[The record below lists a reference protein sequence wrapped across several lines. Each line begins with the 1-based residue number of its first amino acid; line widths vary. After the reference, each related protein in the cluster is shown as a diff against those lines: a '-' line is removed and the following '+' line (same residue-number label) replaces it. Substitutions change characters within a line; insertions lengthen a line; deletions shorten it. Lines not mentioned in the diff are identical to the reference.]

1 MDIKKQILN
10 VLNNDVKPAVGCT
23 EPVAIALAAAA
34 ASSAIEGKV
43 DKVLMMISPNIYKNG
58 YSVGI
63 PNIDL
68 KGLDVAT
75 ALGVAKGDYSKKL
88 RILEDI
94 SDDERQAAISLLDNK
109 QVEVQLLNP
118 SPKRVYLE
126 CIVQS
131 GDDISKAIIE
141 DKHDNITSIKL
152 NGEELIV
159 VEESSATTSAN
170 VLDTKVFDKSIYEI
184 VQVIETLEFDDIK
197 HLLDGVEMNK
207 TVSKLG
213 MEKRYG
219 IGIGYAMNEN
229 MKKGLISKDLP
240 NMAMIMTGAA
250 SDVRMSGMTI
260 PVMSSNGSGNHGLT
274 AIMPIVAYNEM
285 YPTSDEKLA
294 QGLAI
299 SHMVTAYIK
308 NYIGRLSSLCGCS
321 IAAAT
326 GSACAVTWL
335 MGGQEKELQGT
346 IKNILANQAGVVCDG
361 AKAGCALK
369 LGTAA
374 SAGMQSAMLATSGF
388 YVEESNGIVA
398 ESAEQA
404 IKNLGSLSTN
414 GMMDVDNAIID
425 IMVETC

>member
-1 MDIKKQILN
+1 MDIKKQVLN

-34 ASSAIEGKV
+34 ASSAIQGKV
-43 DKVLMMISPNIYKNG
+43 DKVLIMISPNIYKNG

-63 PNIDL
+63 PNIEL

-94 SDDERQAAISLLDNK
+94 STEERLAAMSLLDNN
-109 QVEVQLLNP
+109 QIEVQLLNP

-126 CIVQS
+126 CIVKS
-131 GDDISKAIIE
+131 GDNISKAIIE

-152 NGEELIV
+152 NGVELIT
-159 VEESSATTSAN
+159 VEENLNESNSN
-170 VLDTKVFDKSIYEI
+170 VLDTKVFEKSVAEI
-184 VQVIETLEFDDIK
+184 IEVIENLEFEDIK

-207 TVSKLG
+207 IVSKLG

-229 MKKGLISKDLP
+229 MKNGLISKDLP

-294 QGLAI
+294 KALAI

-335 MGGQEKELQGT
+335 MGGKEKEIQGT
-346 IKNILANQAGVVCDG
+346 IKNILANQSGVVCDG

-374 SAGMQSAMLATSGF
+374 SSGMQSAMLAVEGY

-404 IKNLGSLSTN
+404 IINLGALSTN